1 MAECT
6 AYMTARQK
14 FCEWLCCS
22 LVTSSLDGNFL
33 ELVSPEVMIVEGDDS
48 LRCRADLGTSEKGG
62 QIERKRAYKSAGS
75 GFIILLL
82 YQVLSITL

>member
-1 MAECT
+1 
-6 AYMTARQK
+6 MTAWQK

-22 LVTSSLDGNFL
+22 LVTSSLDRNFL
-33 ELVSPEVMIVEGDDS
+33 ELISPQVMIVEGGDS

-75 GFIILLL
+75 GFTILLL
-82 YQVLSITL
+82 YQVLSIPL